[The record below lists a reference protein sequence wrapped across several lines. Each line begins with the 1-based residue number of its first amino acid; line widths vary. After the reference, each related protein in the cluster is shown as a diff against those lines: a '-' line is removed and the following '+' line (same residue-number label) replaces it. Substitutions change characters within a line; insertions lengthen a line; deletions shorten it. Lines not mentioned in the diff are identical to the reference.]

1 MLCRWANVI
10 DKIKCQNRIG
20 YDRSDTLIALLNL
33 AEKDFSR
40 VLKDG
45 NRELWD
51 KGKGYVKD
59 GIMPEDMSLADIGAM
74 EFFASFSNGGFPR
87 GYAKNTDG
95 RNYFKE
101 AYRNMEAQAPQLKG
115 IIFECQNY
123 DELFLR
129 ERLFILTHLM
139 QELNLMVIN
148 VKEEWIILIFGIGL
162 ER

>member
-1 MLCRWANVI
+1 MATTYKEKKGVNNYGLYGKQIKIYKIYCSNSSKEIDEQGANTYIECFVGGANVI

-45 NRELWD
+45 NKELWD

-74 EFFASFSNGGFPR
+74 EFFASFSRGGFPR
-87 GYAKNTDG
+87 GYAKK
-95 RNYFKE
+95 Y
-101 AYRNMEAQAPQLKG
+101 
-115 IIFECQNY
+115 
-123 DELFLR
+123 
-129 ERLFILTHLM
+129 
-139 QELNLMVIN
+139 
-148 VKEEWIILIFGIGL
+148 
-162 ER
+162 